1 MPIINNNDNPTVIVT
16 EQVSKVVVNSV
27 GPQGPR
33 GKTILNGNGAPADNL
48 GFEGD
53 FYYDKLTTRLY
64 GPKLTDNS
72 WYGATNYLL
81 STATLTYPFSIS
93 QLEEYPTGATGS
105 NIQYWKLPIEHKMG
119 YNPNVTVKNSAG
131 DILETGIDYNSLDKI
146 TLTMVQPF
154 GGTAYLS

>member
-1 MPIINNNDNPTVIVT
+1 MPIINNNNNPTVVIT
-16 EQVSKVVVNSV
+16 EQVNEVVVSTP

-53 FYYDKLTTRLY
+53 FYYDKSSTFFY
-64 GPKLTDNS
+64 GPKLNDAS
-72 WYGATNYLL
+72 WSGATSYRLN
-81 STATLTYPFSIS
+81 SSTLTYPFSIS
-93 QLEEYPTGATGS
+93 QVVNQGSYWALEIDH
-105 NIQYWKLPIEHKMG
+105 NFG

-131 DILETGIDYNSLDKI
+131 DILETGIDYNSINKI
-146 TLTMVQPF
+146 TLTMAQPF